1 MLNTTVLINAVP
13 MDRVEQTTAAA
24 AAAATT
30 SNLLS
35 CR

>member
-1 MLNTTVLINAVP
+1 MLNTTVLITAVP

-24 AAAATT
+24 AAAT